1 MQAAAQLQTLVATA
15 NSHSKD
21 LNQHDSMS
29 IPCKTSCNSEQYSM
43 CIFNY
48 YLLFISPR
56 ALELQVL
63 KDLDMCYEDTWQL
76 HCSHSVIFIIPSMA
90 IPM

>member
-1 MQAAAQLQTLVATA
+1 
-15 NSHSKD
+15 
-21 LNQHDSMS
+21 
-29 IPCKTSCNSEQYSM
+29 M

-48 YLLFISPR
+48 YLLFISPQ

-76 HCSHSVIFIIPSMA
+76 HCSHSVIFIIPGMA